1 MGSAV
6 WPRRNVTPSQVKA
19 GLTKTSRKRTIAAD
33 LRPQLETEFPTVCR
47 PWRVQTVQA
56 IRRILRMTVDIDRH
70 EVLAARRP
78 APLAS
83 WHAGLATDSPAS
95 LRGGRPSPW
104 LRLPH
109 RRRDAMSPWL
119 WALLG
124 VLALAG
130 ESVSMALFL
139 LYVGVA
145 AFVAALLALLH
156 VGLAAQVGVFVALS
170 LLLIVLVRPRMLQ
183 ALSGRVPHRALT
195 NQGLL
200 IDRIAT

>member
-1 MGSAV
+1 
-6 WPRRNVTPSQVKA
+6 
-19 GLTKTSRKRTIAAD
+19 
-33 LRPQLETEFPTVCR
+33 
-47 PWRVQTVQA
+47 
-56 IRRILRMTVDIDRH
+56 
-70 EVLAARRP
+70 
-78 APLAS
+78 
-83 WHAGLATDSPAS
+83 
-95 LRGGRPSPW
+95 
-104 LRLPH
+104 
-109 RRRDAMSPWL
+109 MSPWL

-200 IDRIAT
+200 IDRLATVTQTVTRDGGTIRVGNAEFWSARANPPLQQIEVGSQVRIAYVDGLTAYVEPVAVARAADRIDAVIPEAPLAPGASPTRDMAREDA